1 MVAPKR
7 LLQALLDCCSDAPG
21 AAAAAAQADA
31 ALSPAQREVRR
42 LLAEAAELEAE
53 NPARKTHDH
62 WLASGLHSS
71 KSPSN
76 DRADRRSSWRS

>member
-1 MVAPKR
+1 MVAPGR

-62 WLASGLHSS
+62 C
-71 KSPSN
+71 
-76 DRADRRSSWRS
+76 